1 MIEFCIGKIKV
12 CLDFSF
18 FAAVSIL
25 MLIGCNDYALYSLC
39 ACLLHETAHLA
50 VMLLTGMSVKKLVF
64 YGAGIKIVRPTN
76 ICGFP
81 SEFAVLSSGCLVNFL
96 LYAIASYFKAYDF
109 ALVNLVVGLFNAMP
123 ISFLDGGKLL
133 IAVFYRFLP
142 YRFAL
147 KAEAA
152 LNYASVITVPAA
164 AVVLFMTGTRNFTI
178 YLTLLFLLF
187 TAASV

>member
-1 MIEFCIGKIKV
+1 MIEFCIGKVRV

-25 MLIGCNDYALYSLC
+25 MLVGCNDYALYSLY
-39 ACLLHETAHLA
+39 ACLLHETGHLV
-50 VMLLTGMSVKKLVF
+50 VMLFMRMNIKKLVF
-64 YGAGIKIVRPTN
+64 YGAGIKIVRPNNFCT
-76 ICGFP
+76 FTR
-81 SEFAVLSSGCLVNFL
+81 EVAVLFSGCLVNFT
-96 LYAIASYFKAYDF
+96 LYAVASYFKAYDF
-109 ALVNLVVGLFNAMP
+109 ALVNLAVGLFNAMP

-133 IAVFYRFLP
+133 TAVFYRFLP

-147 KAEAA
+147 KAETA

-187 TAASV
+187 TAVSV